1 VKMAS
6 SSCARIP
13 PDSTSAEAERALDL
27 FGVYAARGGG
37 GRTRSSTRSPMNRNC
52 ADGAAERVSAGMAQ
66 VAFSAFPTSKHIT

>member
-27 FGVYAARGGG
+27 FGVYAAPRRGG
-37 GRTRSSTRSPMNRNC
+37 R
-52 ADGAAERVSAGMAQ
+52 GANKVIDKIAYEPELR
-66 VAFSAFPTSKHIT
+66 

>member
-1 VKMAS
+1 MAS

-37 GRTRSSTRSPMNRNC
+37 ANKVIDKIAYEPELR
-52 ADGAAERVSAGMAQ
+52 
-66 VAFSAFPTSKHIT
+66 